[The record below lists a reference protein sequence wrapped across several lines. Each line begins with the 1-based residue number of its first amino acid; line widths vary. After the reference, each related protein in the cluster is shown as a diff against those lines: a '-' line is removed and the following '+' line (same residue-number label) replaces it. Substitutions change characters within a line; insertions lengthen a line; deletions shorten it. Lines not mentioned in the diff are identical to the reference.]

1 MTHHIPKSVSIDI
14 VFGPVDDRS
23 DMWTR
28 LAPGL
33 HTHLDRWWSTVSRW
47 YLQFYGEGRFAE
59 PKMVDAVFAEAKDCW
74 EKDASTLF
82 RSMPSES
89 GHPRLQMGLGL
100 GIGKNRRNATMH
112 VLASWDTQ
120 DRERFHEAHR
130 VIRATFWTLLDA
142 IKPVASI
149 YRGIVEF
156 GGAAIPLPDVANL
169 RLNTLLLVEPK
180 AKFLEQFDDPT
191 VLERVAFPE
200 QYELDEL
207 LVLGRGTEATYT
219 TEFAATSL
227 DDTFELARAAKKG
240 AVRVGVPPA
249 GWGPEEY
256 ALLEDGREQQLY
268 FVGYHPELKIA
279 EYSCA
284 ISSPDVHLRPKEIIE
299 LCYCSAE
306 KQLPDGRPL
315 NEVRVVFVDRDAA
328 YRERRPLQRRWG
340 ILKVCYLG
348 DDGELV
354 EVED

>member
-1 MTHHIPKSVSIDI
+1 LYADGGKIAERKT
-14 VFGPVDDRS
+14 VD
-23 DMWTR
+23 T
-28 LAPGL
+28 
-33 HTHLDRWWSTVSRW
+33 
-47 YLQFYGEGRFAE
+47 
-59 PKMVDAVFAEAKDCW
+59 VFAEAKDAW
-74 EKDASTLF
+74 EKDSCAVF
-82 RSMPSES
+82 RSLPD
-89 GHPRLQMGLGL
+89 GGGLPRV
-100 GIGKNRRNATMH
+100 GIGIDLFGMGANQKN
-112 VLASWDTQ
+112 ASMYVIAAWDTP
-120 DRERFHEAHR
+120 DGDRFHEAQR
-130 VIRATFWTLLDA
+130 VLRATFWALIDA
-142 IKPVASI
+142 IRPVASI
-149 YRGIVEF
+149 HQGRVTVDGS
-156 GGAAIPLPDVANL
+156 AIPLPDVANL

-180 AKFLEQFDDPT
+180 AKFLDQFDDPT

-207 LVLGRGTEATYT
+207 LVLGRGTAATYT
-219 TEFAATSL
+219 TEIAATSL
-227 DDTFELARAAKKG
+227 HDTFELTRAAKKG

-268 FVGYHPELKIA
+268 FVGYHPELKTA

-315 NEVRVVFVDRDAA
+315 NDVRVVFVDRDAA

-340 ILKVCYLG
+340 ILKVCFLG